1 MLFFRKIDP
10 SKKYAWHWIP
20 SEGKSGGILCGVNLE
35 KFDVIHF
42 SEGNFSLSATV
53 QCKKEKKKLL
63 LVSIYGPAHDE
74 NKEEFITELSQICH
88 KRSCPML
95 MGGDFNIMRYSSDKN
110 KPFSPNKYSDLFNW
124 MINTY
129 ELRDLNLNGGN
140 YTWSNNQDFPTLER
154 LDMILMSEDWEN
166 LFPLS
171 TLKKI
176 PREFSDHNPLLLY
189 TDQERTKSSKPFCFE
204 NAWLKHHDFLPKI
217 KEI

>member
-1 MLFFRKIDP
+1 MQKR
-10 SKKYAWHWIP
+10 
-20 SEGKSGGILCGVNLE
+20 E
-35 KFDVIHF
+35 KEAPFGLNIW
-42 SEGNFSLSATV
+42 
-53 QCKKEKKKLL
+53 
-63 LVSIYGPAHDE
+63 PAHDE

-154 LDMILMSEDWEN
+154 LDRILMSEDWEN